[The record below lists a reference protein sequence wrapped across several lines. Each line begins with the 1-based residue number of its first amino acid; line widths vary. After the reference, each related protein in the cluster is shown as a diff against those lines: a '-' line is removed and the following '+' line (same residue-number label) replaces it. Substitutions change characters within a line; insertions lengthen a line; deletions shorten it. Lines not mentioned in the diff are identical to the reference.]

1 MNERGKN
8 CEFDCKQIF
17 VYLPKQLP
25 RLFRRGKEDFT
36 LRAVNTISGN
46 TKDKEGIAIVM
57 WKEFKAF
64 AFKGNVIDMA
74 VGVMIG
80 SAFSKIVTSL
90 VNDIFMPLLSVLTG
104 KIDFSTLYISLDGKE
119 YASYQAAVDANAA
132 MFRYGSFLQ
141 SVLDFL
147 LISICIFAFVK
158 LVSCLHKKPE
168 APPPAPARK
177 CPYCYGEIDEHA
189 TRCPHC
195 TSELPPAERI
205 EKA

>member
-1 MNERGKN
+1 MSAERIANSIANKFSHACQRNFRAFPGVGKGF
-8 CEFDCKQIF
+8 C
-17 VYLPKQLP
+17 
-25 RLFRRGKEDFT
+25 RLRGEYYT
-36 LRAVNTISGN
+36 RN
-46 TKDKEGIAIVM
+46 TKGKEGIVIVM

-80 SAFSKIVTSL
+80 GAFSKIVTSL

-158 LVSCLHKKPE
+158 LVSRLHKKPE

-195 TSELPPAERI
+195 TSELPPAEMV

>member
-1 MNERGKN
+1 MSAERIANLIANKFSHACQRNFRAFPGVGKGF
-8 CEFDCKQIF
+8 C
-17 VYLPKQLP
+17 
-25 RLFRRGKEDFT
+25 RLRGEYYT
-36 LRAVNTISGN
+36 RN
-46 TKDKEGIAIVM
+46 TKGKEGIVIVM

-80 SAFSKIVTSL
+80 GAFSKIVTSL

-104 KIDFSTLYISLDGKE
+104 KIDFSTLYI
-119 YASYQAAVDANAA
+119 
-132 MFRYGSFLQ
+132 
-141 SVLDFL
+141 
-147 LISICIFAFVK
+147 K
-158 LVSCLHKKPE
+158 LVSRLHKKPE
-168 APPPAPARK
+168 APPPAPVRK

-195 TSELPPAERI
+195 TSELPPAEMV

>member
-1 MNERGKN
+1 MSAERIANSIANKFSHACQRNFRAFPGVGKGF
-8 CEFDCKQIF
+8 C
-17 VYLPKQLP
+17 
-25 RLFRRGKEDFT
+25 RLRGEYYT
-36 LRAVNTISGN
+36 RN
-46 TKDKEGIAIVM
+46 TKGKEGIVIVM

-80 SAFSKIVTSL
+80 GAFSKIVTSL

-104 KIDFSTLYISLDGKE
+104 KIDFSTLYIPLDGKE

-147 LISICIFAFVK
+147 LISLCIFCF
-158 LVSCLHKKPE
+158 LRLLHRLRPAKPE
-168 APPPAPARK
+168 APKPAPRL
-177 CPYCYGEIDEHA
+177 CPYCCTEIPQGA

-195 TSELPPAERI
+195 TSDLQVTTKEGMMV
-205 EKA
+205 

>member
-1 MNERGKN
+1 MGKGFCRLRG
-8 CEFDCKQIF
+8 E
-17 VYLPKQLP
+17 YYT
-25 RLFRRGKEDFT
+25 R
-36 LRAVNTISGN
+36 N
-46 TKDKEGIAIVM
+46 TKGKEGIVIVM

-80 SAFSKIVTSL
+80 GAFSKIVTSL

-104 KIDFSTLYISLDGKE
+104 KIDFSTLYIPLDGKE

-158 LVSCLHKKPE
+158 LVSRRIASRKPRRR
-168 APPPAPARK
+168 ARAQV
-177 CPYCYGEIDEHA
+177 PLRYGEIDEHA
-189 TRCPHC
+189 TRCR
-195 TSELPPAERI
+195 TALPSCRPRRWWKKPSPYKI
-205 EKA
+205 T

>member
-1 MNERGKN
+1 MSAERIANSIANKFSPVCRRNFRAFPGVGKGF
-8 CEFDCKQIF
+8 C
-17 VYLPKQLP
+17 
-25 RLFRRGKEDFT
+25 RLCGEYYTR
-36 LRAVNTISGN
+36 N
-46 TKDKEGIAIVM
+46 TKGKEGIVIVM

-80 SAFSKIVTSL
+80 GAFSKIVTSL

-104 KIDFSTLYISLDGKE
+104 KIDFSTLYIPLDGKE

-158 LVSCLHKKPE
+158 LVNRLHRRPE

-195 TSELPPAERI
+195 TSELPPAEMV